1 MAEKDIKKFEGIQPT
16 SISEEMEKAYLDY
29 AMSVIVSRA
38 LPDIRDGLKP
48 VQRRI
53 IYAMNEQGMGP
64 TARYH
69 KCAAVVGETLK
80 KYHPHG
86 DVAVYD
92 ALVRMGQGFSMRYP
106 LIDGQGNFGSI
117 DGDPPAAMRYTEC
130 RLAPITDELLADI
143 ERGTVE
149 FVPNYDASTS
159 EPAYLPATTPN
170 LLLNGCSGIAVG
182 MATNIPPH
190 NLGEVVDALAAMVD
204 TAKIG
209 GEVDN
214 LAFDTD
220 LTVDDLMKYIQG
232 PDFPTAGEV
241 YNPEEI
247 KRAYAT
253 GRGRVVIRAKTEI
266 AEEGGKTKIIATELP
281 YQVNKAQLIV
291 RMAEL
296 VKEGKVGEVAA
307 LRDESDREGIRVV
320 VELKKNARP
329 QAILNYF
336 YKHTPLQ
343 SVFHANMVAL
353 VNGQPQ
359 IVTLKGILEEF
370 LKHRFLVVVGRTK
383 FLLKRA
389 EEQEHILQGLKI
401 ALEHLDEVIATIKGS
416 KDTDTARAN
425 LVKKFGLTEIQAQAI
440 LDMPLKR
447 LSQLERAKIEQEL
460 KDILEE
466 IIRLETLLSSS
477 KNIFA
482 EIKKEL
488 LEVKETYGDERR
500 TKIFKRRFGEFT
512 EEDLIPKEDA
522 ILTLTRSGYIKR
534 LKVETYRRQRRGGK
548 GVKGMETKE
557 EDVVSDIWI
566 VSTHDDLFFF
576 TDKGRVYRQKVY
588 DVPEAGRTTKGTAIV
603 NLLDLAP
610 EEKVSVVL
618 PITKEFKISYI
629 FMATKGGMVKKTPL
643 EDFANI
649 RKTGIIAIRLKKDDG
664 LSWVRGTNG
673 ENEIILVTK
682 KGQSIRFPEEQVR
695 PMGRAAGGVKGI
707 NLKPARRGGKG
718 DGVVGMGIITDPNDQ
733 LFVVCEN
740 GFGKRTKLSD
750 YRRQNRGGSGIL
762 TARITKRTGEV
773 IDARIVKPGF
783 HDVLLISTLGKVIR
797 LPLRSVSVLS
807 RATQGVTLMRLDKG
821 DKVASLAIF
830 VKEGEEPEEKATEEV
845 KATKQEKPLEKAR
858 PSAKGGATPG
868 GKPKV
873 KKIKAKK
880 VTAKPKPKAR
890 AKAKPKPKLRAKP
903 KSKPKKKPPKKAPA
917 KFKGTPS
924 RKLQKPKRKR

>member
-1 MAEKDIKKFEGIQPT
+1 M
-16 SISEEMEKAYLDY
+16 SEEYSKEHRKNNQTIKPISITEEMQKAYLDY

-53 IYAMNEQGMGP
+53 IYAMHEQGMGP

-86 DVAVYD
+86 DMAVYD
-92 ALVRMGQGFSMRYP
+92 ALVRMGQSFSLRYP

-117 DGDPPAAMRYTEC
+117 DGDSPAAMRYTEC

-214 LAFDTD
+214 LTFDTD
-220 LTVDDLMKYIQG
+220 LTVDDLMRYIQG

-247 KRAYAT
+247 TKAYAT
-253 GRGRVVIRAKTEI
+253 GRGSIVIRAKTEI

-281 YQVNKAQLIV
+281 YQVNKAQLITQ
-291 RMAEL
+291 MAEL

-336 YKHTPLQ
+336 FKHTPLQ
-343 SVFHANMVAL
+343 SIFHTNMVAL
-353 VNGQPQ
+353 IEGQPQ
-359 IVTLKGILEEF
+359 VVTLKGILEEF
-370 LKHRFLVVVGRTK
+370 LKHRFIVVVKRTR
-383 FLLKRA
+383 FLLKKA
-389 EEQEHILQGLKI
+389 KEQEHILQGLKI
-401 ALEHLDEVIATIKGS
+401 ALDHLDEVIATIKGS

-466 IIRLETLLSSS
+466 IVRLETLLSSS

-488 LEVKETYGDERR
+488 LEVKETYGDKRR
-500 TKIFKRRFGEFT
+500 TKIFRRGIGEFT

-534 LKVETYRRQRRGGK
+534 LKVETYQRQRRGGK

-576 TDKGRVYRQKVY
+576 TDKGRVYHQKVY
-588 DVPEAGRTTKGTAIV
+588 DVPEAGRTAKGTAIV

-618 PITKEFKISYI
+618 PITKESGIKYI
-629 FMATKGGMVKKTPL
+629 FMATKGGVVKKTAI
-643 EDFANI
+643 ENFANI

-664 LSWVRGTNG
+664 LSWVRGTTG
-673 ENEIILVTK
+673 EDEVILVTK
-682 KGQSIRFPEEQVR
+682 IGQAIRFPEGQIR
-695 PMGRAAGGVKGI
+695 PIGRAAGGVRGI
-707 NLKPARRGGKG
+707 NLKKG
-718 DGVVGMGIITDPNDQ
+718 DEVVGMEIITDPNDQ
-733 LFVVCEN
+733 LLVVCEN
-740 GFGKRTKLSD
+740 GFGKRTQLSH

-762 TARITKRTGEV
+762 TARITKRTGAAV
-773 IDARIVKPGF
+773 DARIVKPGF
-783 HDVLLISTLGKVIR
+783 HDVLLISAQGKVIR
-797 LPLRSVSVLS
+797 LPLRGVSVLG

-821 DKVASLAIF
+821 DTVASLAIF

-873 KKIKAKK
+873 KRIKAKK
-880 VTAKPKPKAR
+880 ATAKPKPKAR

-917 KFKGTPS
+917 KFKGTPRKS
-924 RKLQKPKRKR
+924 RKPKSKR